1 MHGYRKIAV
10 LGACLASLLGGL
22 ALVRG
27 DANAV
32 GIYTPFAAAV
42 VASGGWFF
50 QANVA
55 AKKAGVGS

>member
-1 MHGYRKIAV
+1 MHGHRKTIV

-27 DANAV
+27 DPNSV
-32 GIYTPFAAAV
+32 GLFTPFAAAV
-42 VASGGWFF
+42 VAAGGWFF

-55 AKKAGVGS
+55 AKKAGS